1 MSDLQKA
8 AWLSVISGGGMALLS
23 ILIVM
28 GFSTQL
34 RELSEGDPKSEEV
47 IVSTDS
53 TVESPG
59 NAASSHE
66 AQVPIS
72 LESNEVAPVVHSE
85 SELKTIKKG
94 NVLPPNLLAI
104 QGGLSKAIEG
114 FALGVASGIRTG
126 FLLIVLPFSL
136 VVAGLGL
143 VLSRGGHWAKIP
155 IGVLHA
161 VVLIYIIG
169 IGTADWFDGLTIFPV
184 NLQVFASAAALFFVV
199 KGWRESDRS
208 SVEEIPA

>member
-1 MSDLQKA
+1 
-8 AWLSVISGGGMALLS
+8 
-23 ILIVM
+23 
-28 GFSTQL
+28 L

-85 SELKTIKKG
+85 SELKTPEKTIEEGIAWILKATATQEG
-94 NVLPPNLLAI
+94 R
-104 QGGLSKAIEG
+104 SKAFEG
-114 FALGVASGIRTG
+114 FALGVASSIRTG

-143 VLSRGGHWAKIP
+143 VLSRGVHWAKIP

-161 VVLIYIIG
+161 VALIYIIG
-169 IGTADWFDGLTIFPV
+169 IGTADWFDGLTIFPL

-208 SVEEIPA
+208 SVDEIPLEVK